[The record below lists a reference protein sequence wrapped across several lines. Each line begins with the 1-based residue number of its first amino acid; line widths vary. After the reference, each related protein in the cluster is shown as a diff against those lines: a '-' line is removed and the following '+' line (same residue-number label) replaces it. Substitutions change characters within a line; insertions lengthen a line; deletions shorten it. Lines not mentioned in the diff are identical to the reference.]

1 MIYVILLIHYLRSR
15 GADIPS
21 GPVFQSR
28 LISTCLPSTQMHA
41 NGPKLDIEAYVILM
55 VFFPIVGIGAA
66 QEFIFGD
73 SG

>member
-1 MIYVILLIHYLRSR
+1 
-15 GADIPS
+15 
-21 GPVFQSR
+21 
-28 LISTCLPSTQMHA
+28 MHA